1 MTELIRLRSTYFRF
15 AGVALLVACPHH
27 EPVAARSQ
35 TEHRIRFHEEGLP
48 APAGTR
54 FAIQFNN
61 EPPIV
66 QVADGHGGPPI
77 LYHGREL
84 KPEELKSVIILKRNE
99 ARERFGDQTLDYAI
113 LIEFR

>member
-1 MTELIRLRSTYFRF
+1 MTELIRLRSMYFLF
-15 AGVALLVACPHH
+15 AVRPPCGMYAPRARRRSISDGTSNQALRGGLTRACGDP
-27 EPVAARSQ
+27 
-35 TEHRIRFHEEGLP
+35 
-48 APAGTR
+48 

-77 LYHGREL
+77 LYHGREV
-84 KPEELKSVIILKRNE
+84 KPEELKSVILLKRNE

-113 LIEFR
+113 LIESR